1 MDLAQ
6 RTLDSMM
13 AEMGSDSGR
22 STPDP
27 DASADSCGEGS
38 ASAQQCPQSDE
49 GKDSA
54 TRSELFEPA
63 PHDSREKDAGLSV
76 LATPQRRNVSF
87 GANATFEAGVPP
99 KVRNTPGLIPCETSA
114 SRRRVKTARCSSRE
128 KPHTTG
134 FCEHSG
140 NKALR
145 MHSQPKLILSVR

>member
-27 DASADSCGEGS
+27 DASADSCGGGGS
-38 ASAQQCPQSDE
+38 ASAQQCPQADE

-54 TRSELFEPA
+54 TRSELLEPA
-63 PHDSREKDAGLSV
+63 PRDSREKDAGLSV

-87 GANATFEAGVPP
+87 GANATFEAGVPT

-114 SRRRVKTARCSSRE
+114 SRMRVETARCSSRE

-134 FCEHSG
+134 FCEYSG

-145 MHSQPKLILSVR
+145 IYTLNPN